1 MNQSVSHTRCRR
13 IKHRLLSVSP
23 SWGKIL
29 GSETSFDLTPSEP
42 QYFLFTFPEDVDS
55 VYVKTTSPDNLCMT
69 VSVQHA
75 KCPVADLIGNV
86 KYSGIYQ
93 TVSTLGGIT
102 VTRSQFASQ
111 FFVVLVLKPNDV
123 ECNGPAKVVPVTRGA
138 VVRSK
143 VVNLSISH
151 TLAGRHYYLP
161 VLGAVGLFLLF
172 YIAAGIIILIY
183 HTYDK
188 SFRFRLASPRS
199 SSRASPRRMR
209 HSPGGPHL
217 PSYYSRNS
225 SMHPDPEAGES
236 QEVQIVSTGVGG
248 PRPRRQP
255 AASAHQHA
263 EARCHQAGLPTTES
277 STSVPRNNSING
289 AHSFSRQRLPRSLF
303 SSSSSEG
310 EEAEGGMM
318 QVVGEEDRRGENR
331 TIHLTALKRPRSPRR
346 NNSPPPPPPPSCC
359 APCHPSFG
367 NVVSGAHRRCVSYGS
382 TRELQASRVLA
393 PTPEGRVPPSLTAN
407 AAGAASCHTNL
418 AFMGEPQ
425 LSEMVH
431 TAEEGGPSS
440 ASPPLEGIDLL
451 SDAGTDRHVYLLNRV
466 LFVAD
471 LSRKRYSTLN
481 RKYLLYFWLRRKREF
496 QQPTS
501 VFPVI
506 DSVTASSRARGS
518 ARSVS
523 DVWALLRHVAQQ
535 PGHAVDLER
544 AFSMFERV
552 LFVADLSRK
561 RYSTLNRKYLLYFW
575 YLIIISIFYGLP
587 VAQLVMTYQ
596 RALHDTGNED
606 ICYYNFECAH
616 PFGVFTAF
624 NNIIS
629 NVGYVML
636 GLLFLGLTARRDLLH
651 RRAYKY
657 SRVYSRDAYTVVS
670 VCSWFCAKIRHTG
683 PCRRRKTTTAAAADD
698 APATGAEAE
707 FSHLHPTPSVGPS
720 PSGPPVTPL
729 RSSIHVKRSRLSCL
743 RRLPRCLC
751 WGRPC
756 RRGGGRLRTSSTS
769 SSTASLENA
778 AQANRQPHEGGVEKG
793 SLASVGHAAD
803 QYAGDTQ
810 PTNFGIPQHFGL
822 FYAMGLA
829 LTVEGVLS
837 ACYHICPS
845 FSNFQFDT
853 AYMYMLALILML
865 KIYQTRHPD
874 INASAHSAY
883 MVMALVI
890 LVGVTGVLYGGET
903 FWVLFT
909 VVFLIMSFWL
919 TAEIYYMGQWS
930 FDLCL
935 PRRIYMLIRSDGIHC
950 LAPMYVER
958 MLLLLVANCVNIGIA
973 SFGLF
978 TRPKDFSSFL
988 LSIFMIN
995 LLMYY
1000 CFYIIMKLR
1009 HRERFLCVPLLYIIM
1024 SCLTWGF
1031 GIYFFMQHSTT
1042 WEVTPAQSRALNRP
1056 CILLGFYDVHDV
1068 WHFLSSISMFFSFMS
1083 IMTLDDDLVTTPR
1096 NNIPVF

>member
-1 MNQSVSHTRCRR
+1 MNQSVSRTLCRR
-13 IKHRLLSVSP
+13 IKHRLPSVSP

-277 STSVPRNNSING
+277 STSVPRNNSITG

-359 APCHPSFG
+359 VPCHPSFG

-431 TAEEGGPSS
+431 TAEEGGPRSV
-440 ASPPLEGIDLL
+440 SPPLEGIDLL
-451 SDAGTDRHVYLLNRV
+451 SDAGTDRHVYLLN
-466 LFVAD
+466 
-471 LSRKRYSTLN
+471 
-481 RKYLLYFWLRRKREF
+481 
-496 QQPTS
+496 
-501 VFPVI
+501 
-506 DSVTASSRARGS
+506 
-518 ARSVS
+518 
-523 DVWALLRHVAQQ
+523 
-535 PGHAVDLER
+535 
-544 AFSMFERV
+544 RV

-636 GLLFLGLTARRDLLH
+636 GLLFLGLTARRYLIIISIFYGLPVAQLVMTYQRALHDTGNEDICYYNFECAHPFGVFTAFNNIISNVGYVMLGLLFLGLTARRDLLH

-657 SRVYSRDAYTVVS
+657 SRVYSRDVYTVVS

-683 PCRRRKTTTAAAADD
+683 PCRRRKTTTTAAAD

-729 RSSIHVKRSRLSCL
+729 RSSIHVKRSRVSWL

-793 SLASVGHAAD
+793 SLASVGHATCTAAD

-810 PTNFGIPQHFGL
+810 ATNFGIPQHFGL